1 MDGQGLPRFKGDVC
15 IQMITHIKPNWNISD
30 FHELDYSLATH
41 PALVDRYLEAGHN
54 KEKLSI
60 YNYHES
66 KPMPKCMEYIR
77 GQFHFWDKVCIA
89 VNHFKPGQY
98 LPIHVDLYT
107 KFIEMTGAEPKN
119 VMRCIVMLED
129 SQPGQ
134 IIQIDDECHG
144 KWKAG
149 DCFYWRYNTPH
160 AFYNMS
166 TVSRYAVQ
174 VTGITK

>member
-1 MDGQGLPRFKGDVC
+1 
-15 IQMITHIKPNWNISD
+15 
-30 FHELDYSLATH
+30 
-41 PALVDRYLEAGHN
+41 
-54 KEKLSI
+54 
-60 YNYHES
+60 
-66 KPMPKCMEYIR
+66 MEYIR